1 MERPRH
7 RCPGDGGDD
16 GRPLTL
22 LPLSFQTTNQHPT
35 MTRDLATALLNRA
48 ADGAQLLEILESIA
62 TDLETQ
68 GIEETAAHYAAISA
82 PTSEPIA
89 F

>member
-1 MERPRH
+1 
-7 RCPGDGGDD
+7 
-16 GRPLTL
+16 
-22 LPLSFQTTNQHPT
+22 

-48 ADGAQLLEILESIA
+48 ADGTQLLTILDSIA

-68 GIEETAAHYAAISA
+68 GIEECAAHFAEINA
-82 PTSEPIA
+82 PTSDPIA

>member
-1 MERPRH
+1 
-7 RCPGDGGDD
+7 
-16 GRPLTL
+16 
-22 LPLSFQTTNQHPT
+22 

-48 ADGAQLLEILESIA
+48 ADGTQLLAILDTITA
-62 TDLETQ
+62 DVETQ
-68 GIEETAAHYAAISA
+68 GIEDCAAHYAAISA

>member
-1 MERPRH
+1 
-7 RCPGDGGDD
+7 
-16 GRPLTL
+16 
-22 LPLSFQTTNQHPT
+22 

-48 ADGAQLLEILESIA
+48 ADGTQLLAILDTIA

-68 GIEETAAHYAAISA
+68 GIEDCAAHYAAISA
-82 PTSEPIA
+82 PTADPIA

>member
-1 MERPRH
+1 
-7 RCPGDGGDD
+7 
-16 GRPLTL
+16 
-22 LPLSFQTTNQHPT
+22 

-48 ADGAQLLEILESIA
+48 ADGTQLLAILDTIA

-68 GIEETAAHYAAISA
+68 GIEECAQHFAEINA
-82 PTSEPIA
+82 PTSAPIA

>member
-1 MERPRH
+1 
-7 RCPGDGGDD
+7 
-16 GRPLTL
+16 
-22 LPLSFQTTNQHPT
+22 

-48 ADGAQLLEILESIA
+48 ADGTQLLTILDTITA
-62 TDLETQ
+62 DVETQ
-68 GIEETAAHYAAISA
+68 GIEDCAAHYAAISA

>member
-7 RCPGDGGDD
+7 RRPGDGGDD
-16 GRPLTL
+16 GRPLIH
-22 LPLSFQTTNQHPT
+22 LPLQTTINNPT
-35 MTRDLATALLNRA
+35 MTRDLSLSLLNRA
-48 ADGAQLLEILESIA
+48 STGDQLLAILETIA

-68 GIEETAAHYAAISA
+68 GIEECAQHFAEINA
-82 PTSEPIA
+82 PTSAPIA